1 MSDESYHDTDGNPV
15 TLENLCR
22 LEPMWAANVI
32 RKLKRELETEK
43 KRVGGYGEAFTEA
56 STKLAHAGYKTLD
69 EALVDARRGRKEK
82 K

>member
-22 LEPMWAANVI
+22 LEPMWAASII
-32 RKLKRELETEK
+32 RQLKRELEGERGWVGRYREAYTEM
-43 KRVGGYGEAFTEA
+43 AA
-56 STKLAHAGYKTLD
+56 KLANAGYKTLD

-82 K
+82 R